1 VSVENDRVLLTTSAP
16 APPAASITPTSVRL
30 PERFHPHSRDQNR
43 RGIGKSQ
50 SKWTDSKMETPGSF
64 VKRRGIGKSQ
74 SKWTACTM
82 DTPGSRL
89 AGGELRAGGRRRRRR
104 LQRRGGGVA
113 QHVAA
118 LSAPGG
124 CVERHRARKAAS
136 ADASPPKRTPETAAQ
151 LINTPRSAD
160 KNAAHPRRCSGR
172 CRPAGCP
179 RTRRCGRVAL
189 GTAARARWRSRRR
202 APSPA
207 PAPPP
212 RRRLRE
218 PTPATASV
226 G

>member
-1 VSVENDRVLLTTSAP
+1 VSVERERVCQLRTTVCCSPP
-16 APPAASITPTSVRL
+16 APPRRLRPASPPPASACPSVSILTPVIRTI
-30 PERFHPHSRDQNR
+30 FRDKN
-43 RGIGKSQ
+43 
-50 SKWTDSKMETPGSF
+50 
-64 VKRRGIGKSQ
+64 RRGIGKSQ

-179 RTRRCGRVAL
+179 RTRRCGRDAL
-189 GTAARARWRSRRR
+189 GTAARARWRPRRR

>member
-30 PERFHPHSRDQNR
+30 PERFHPHSRDQN
-43 RGIGKSQ
+43 
-50 SKWTDSKMETPGSF
+50 
-64 VKRRGIGKSQ
+64 RRGIGKSQ